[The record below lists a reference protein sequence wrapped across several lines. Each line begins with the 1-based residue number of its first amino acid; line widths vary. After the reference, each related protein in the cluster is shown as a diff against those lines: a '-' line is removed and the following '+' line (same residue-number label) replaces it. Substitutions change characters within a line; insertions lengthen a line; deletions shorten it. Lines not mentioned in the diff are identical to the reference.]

1 VPVRTSSL
9 RSVVFLSGAI
19 GLLVSIFAAAEFYT
33 ASLRSACTINQFFSC
48 ATVDRSGLT
57 STLGV
62 PDYLWGTLGFVA
74 LLVVAGIAEKRPT
87 DVRPAYLLT
96 LLATGAVGL
105 SAYFLYVQLAEIHA
119 LCVVCATAETFGA
132 ILWVGSIALARRTAR
147 GAARGATTRPAGP
160 GSADG
165 DA

>member
-1 VPVRTSSL
+1 MRTSSL
-9 RSVVFLSGAI
+9 RGLVFLSGAL
-19 GLLVSIFAAAEFYT
+19 GLLVAIFAAAEFYT

-62 PDYLWGTLGFVA
+62 PDYLWGILGFLA
-74 LLVVAGIAEKRPT
+74 LLVVAGVAEKRPA

-105 SAYFLYVQLAEIHA
+105 SAYFLYVQLAEIRA
-119 LCVVCATAETFGA
+119 LCLVCATAETLGA
-132 ILWVGSIALARRTAR
+132 IVWVGSIVLIGRTRDAVRRGSDAPVASN
-147 GAARGATTRPAGP
+147 GASRPP
-160 GSADG
+160 
-165 DA
+165 